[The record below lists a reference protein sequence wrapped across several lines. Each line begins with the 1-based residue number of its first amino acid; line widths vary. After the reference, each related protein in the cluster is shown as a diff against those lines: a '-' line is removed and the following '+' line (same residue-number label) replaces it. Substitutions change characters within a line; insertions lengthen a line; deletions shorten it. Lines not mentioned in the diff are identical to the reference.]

1 MSSLKNSLNIK
12 LTTLKVKPRW
22 TLIQILLSLILV
34 GLILVGALPG
44 YFQGGQWAWQKA
56 PKVAYLKPVR
66 NLRDTGL
73 NLPNWQTLEQ
83 QQIKLGEN
91 KWLVQALEQPNQPV
105 INLLLLPQAYNFLQP
120 SVEWNDLKA
129 LENLREEAP
138 RVLTFKSQVP
148 EAQPIRARFF
158 KGWQRSTYAVVQ
170 WYAWPKGGHYRPW
183 NWFWGD
189 QQARFRKTRL
199 PWVAV
204 SLKIPLSPLKDLK
217 SLEPLAKQVA
227 TEVQTA
233 LDTQVFNLVYT
244 KKDREAEPEPEPNR
258 INEE

>member
-1 MSSLKNSLNIK
+1 MSSLKNSSNLK
-12 LTTLKVKPRW
+12 LTTVKVKPRW
-22 TLIQILLSLILV
+22 TPIQILLSLLLV
-34 GLILVGALPG
+34 VLILIGALPG
-44 YFQGGQWAWQKA
+44 YLQGGQWAWQKA

-66 NLRDTGL
+66 NLSSTGL
-73 NLPNWQTLEQ
+73 NLANWRTLEQ
-83 QQIKLGEN
+83 QTIKLGEN
-91 KWLVQALEQPNQPV
+91 KWSAQVLEQANQPL
-105 INLLLLPQAYNFLQP
+105 ISLFLLPQAYNFLQP
-120 SVEWNDLKA
+120 SVEWTDLKA

-148 EAQPIRARFF
+148 EAQPIKARFF

-189 QQARFRKTRL
+189 QQARFRQTRL

-204 SLKIPLSPLKDLK
+204 SIKIPLSPLKDLK
-217 SLEPLAKQVA
+217 SLEPLAQQVA
-227 TEVQTA
+227 SEVQTV
-233 LDTQVFNLVYT
+233 LDTQVFSLVYT
-244 KKDREAEPEPEPNR
+244 KQHGEAEPEPRPNQ